1 MTETSPSGSRDI
13 ALLIARLAIAPL
25 FLISAFYKLAQ
36 WPGIV
41 TALDNQGAPLPMVGG
56 VIAVAA
62 EAVLPI
68 MLILGLRMRWAAL
81 GLIVYVLG
89 TNLIAHRFWEFSG
102 GAQLGQMLAFFKN
115 IALCGGLLVLTIIGP
130 GRFSMQPRP

>member
-1 MTETSPSGSRDI
+1 MTVISPSRSSDI
-13 ALLIARLAIAPL
+13 LLLIARLAMAPL
-25 FLISAFYKLAQ
+25 FLISAFYKVAQ

-41 TALDNQGAPLPMVGG
+41 TLLDNQGAPLPMLGG
-56 VIAVAA
+56 VIATAI
-62 EAVLPI
+62 EAILP
-68 MLILGLRMRWAAL
+68 ILGLRMRWAAL

-115 IALCGGLLVLTIIGP
+115 IALCGGLLVLTISGP

>member
-1 MTETSPSGSRDI
+1 MTETSPSGSRDF

-36 WPGIV
+36 LPGIV

-56 VIAVAA
+56 VLAVAA

-68 MLILGLRMRWAAL
+68 LLILGLRMRWTAL

-115 IALCGGLLVLTIIGP
+115 IALCGGLLVLTISGP

>member
-1 MTETSPSGSRDI
+1 
-13 ALLIARLAIAPL
+13 LLIARLAIAPL

-41 TALDNQGAPLPMVGG
+41 TTLDNQGAPLPMVGG

-115 IALCGGLLVLTIIGP
+115 IALCGGLLVLTISGP

>member
-1 MTETSPSGSRDI
+1 
-13 ALLIARLAIAPL
+13 LLIARLAIAPL

-56 VIAVAA
+56 VLAVAA

-68 MLILGLRMRWAAL
+68 LLILGLRMRWTAL

-115 IALCGGLLVLTIIGP
+115 IALCGGLLVLTISGP